1 MRINR
6 YYFLGK
12 CLGILMLDT
21 KELLMPGNVGMPILI
36 ISQLDLKSLNLFH
49 TISNIDDIALGVI
62 DTSLWYVF
70 GHKKKGGK
78 H

>member
-1 MRINR
+1 
-6 YYFLGK
+6 
-12 CLGILMLDT
+12 
-21 KELLMPGNVGMPILI
+21 MPILI

-78 H
+78 HY